1 MSLKERALQEL
12 AGVKSWAAEATFQA
26 HLAKSEASSELRKVW
41 METEQNIAKLEAR
54 LEDLG
59 GEADE
64 AAQKLLD
71 GIKDGWS
78 KLKSS
83 RG

>member
-1 MSLKERALQEL
+1 MSLKERVEKEL
-12 AGVKSWAAEATFQA
+12 AAAKSWATEASFQA
-26 HLAKSEASSELRKVW
+26 KLAKAEASSELRKVW

-71 GIKDGWS
+71 GIKDGWA
-78 KLKSS
+78 KLKAAKD
-83 RG
+83 